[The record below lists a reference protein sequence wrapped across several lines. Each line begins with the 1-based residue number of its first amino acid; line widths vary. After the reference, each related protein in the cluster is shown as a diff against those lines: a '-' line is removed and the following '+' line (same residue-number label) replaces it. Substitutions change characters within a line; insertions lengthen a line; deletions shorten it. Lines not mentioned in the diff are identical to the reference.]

1 MLSFFFIYQPNQLD
15 KVRLLHFYSCN
26 RFSRFTR
33 SILLCSPFS
42 CRISGNLVIPSSA
55 CVRFFP
61 CLLLQ
66 STHPK
71 FTLSFHPSFHT
82 GDEGDLLN
90 IFSVKRFRG
99 FCRGK
104 NGRFRIF
111 GNYNTSLCVVSTW
124 GAQNVQ
130 LYAWFAL
137 YEMLNRHWRF
147 VYYRHLVT
155 FCNRTFRIFKFFK

>member
-1 MLSFFFIYQPNQLD
+1 MLTFPRLSHHTLQKEFSILSCSTFSSFISQISSTRLGYCTFAPAVDFF
-15 KVRLLHFYSCN
+15 
-26 RFSRFTR
+26 RFTR

-55 CVRFFP
+55 CVRSFP

-99 FCRGK
+99 FCRRK
-104 NGRFRIF
+104 KGRFRIF
-111 GNYNTSLCVVSTW
+111 GNYNTSLCVVST
-124 GAQNVQ
+124 
-130 LYAWFAL
+130 
-137 YEMLNRHWRF
+137 
-147 VYYRHLVT
+147 
-155 FCNRTFRIFKFFK
+155 